1 MNSRV
6 KKSVAGC
13 YSVVGALLVLA
24 LSGTVQAAGF
34 NLIPD
39 AQAEESGHSSSHT
52 GGGHSGG
59 GGSGSG
65 GHSDGHSGHDDT
77 EGHAGAGGQGQ
88 KGWRGGRSQSVDAV
102 RGGKAVEDQV
112 LRGGGKPWAREGI
125 PEVELGRLNVGRAPA
140 HVLARAEQEAL
151 ATHSETMAALYN
163 LSAEQ
168 AAALLQTQFD
178 DVERFHSPLQNLAL
192 YKDIMTFG
200 ATQLPGVKPAS
211 QLDLA
216 AIFLGSASDKT
227 VPISED
233 TVTAINAILG
243 LMELDAG
250 DRATLATKAETVREA
265 ILVGHGDEPAH

>member
-6 KKSVAGC
+6 KKSFAGY
-13 YSVVGALLVLA
+13 YSIAGALLVLA
-24 LSGTVQAAGF
+24 LSGTLQAAGF
-34 NLIPD
+34 SLIPE

-52 GGGHSGG
+52 GGHSGG
-59 GGSGSG
+59 GG
-65 GHSDGHSGHDDT
+65 GHSSGDSGHDDT
-77 EGHAGAGGQGQ
+77 GGHAGGKGQ
-88 KGWRGGRSQSVDAV
+88 KGWRGGRSQSVDTV

-200 ATQLPGVKPAS
+200 TTQLPGVNPAT

-243 LMELDAG
+243 LMEMKAG
-250 DRATLATKAETVREA
+250 DRATLATKAEIVREA

>member
-6 KKSVAGC
+6 KKSFAGC
-13 YSVVGALLVLA
+13 CSIAGALLVLA
-24 LSGTVQAAGF
+24 LSGTLQAAGF
-34 NLIPD
+34 SLIPE

-52 GGGHSGG
+52 GGHSGGGGGHSGG
-59 GGSGSG
+59 GG
-65 GHSDGHSGHDDT
+65 GHSSGDSGHDDT
-77 EGHAGAGGQGQ
+77 GGHAGGKGQ
-88 KGWRGGRSQSVDAV
+88 KGWRGGRSQSVDTV

-200 ATQLPGVKPAS
+200 TTQLPGVNPAT

-243 LMELDAG
+243 LMEMKAG
-250 DRATLATKAETVREA
+250 DRATLATKAEIVREA